1 MGYIHTIH
9 FPTGTILLSKF
20 FLYMCMF
27 FILKYP
33 KWQKFTTQDVHLSPI
48 ILLAWSIH
56 SSDTSLSIDFFH
68 TPLILG
74 ECKTMI
80 ETKTITATLLLEIIS
95 IKCGGQSGSS
105 VFLPEQMKHQKER
118 KKILFHLYSHSYRAC
133 WVSSRGVW
141 RLEAAC
147 SLLIWVALPSYYLS
161 IFMSTPAILT
171 ITFKWLSGAPP
182 TPVYMYICLCIY

>member
-1 MGYIHTIH
+1 MYVCSRYADYTYAYTWQIFCMGYIHTIH
-9 FPTGTILLSKF
+9 FTTGTFLLSKF

-33 KWQKFTTQDVHLSPI
+33 KWQKFTTQDENIHLSPI

-74 ECKTMI
+74 ERKIMM
-80 ETKTITATLLLEIIS
+80 ETKTITATLLLERIS
-95 IKCGGQSGSS
+95 IKCRGQSGSS

-133 WVSSRGVW
+133 WAEVCEGWTQPVVS
-141 RLEAAC
+141 
-147 SLLIWVALPSYYLS
+147 
-161 IFMSTPAILT
+161 
-171 ITFKWLSGAPP
+171 
-182 TPVYMYICLCIY
+182 